1 MTPQGTA
8 PREKIG
14 HSRVAKEQRIY
25 CVRHWNAFIHLKFN
39 CSTSAIC
46 TKDIRRN
53 FSSNRRRCIRSK
65 EMDGSWQ
72 RRLLTWLI
80 RCRRTKGDNRRKLF
94 EEIRVML
101 ITLESVGLRWMV
113 WVLSRMSLT

>member
-1 MTPQGTA
+1 MIHQGIA
-8 PREKIG
+8 PKVKIG
-14 HSRVAKEQRIY
+14 HNKEAKVQRIY
-25 CVRHWNAFIHLKFN
+25 CVRRWRGSIHLKFN

-46 TKDIRRN
+46 ARDIRRN
-53 FSSNRRRCIRSK
+53 FSNNRRCCIRSN

-80 RCRRTKGDNRRKLF
+80 RCSRIKGYNRSKQL
-94 EEIRVML
+94 EEIRVMQ

-113 WVLSRMSLT
+113 CVLSRTGPT

>member
-25 CVRHWNAFIHLKFN
+25 CVRRWNAFIHLKFN

-46 TKDIRRN
+46 ARDIRRN
-53 FSSNRRRCIRSK
+53 FSSNRRHCIRSNK
-65 EMDGSWQ
+65 MDGSWQ

-80 RCRRTKGDNRRKLF
+80 RCRRIKGDNRRKLF